1 MTSLRSAILFLVV
14 ACVPL
19 TSVSAKDP
27 WSEEIATPTDLA
39 AAFASQ
45 IEPRLFLPPDEV
57 IRYGVMLS
65 GSLQRAQ
72 VVVGDSQIVV
82 LVDRSA
88 KLQALLLFHVDAN
101 LTTEL
106 IGATPVSTGRVGEF
120 DHFETPIGVFE
131 HTIDNMDFRA
141 EGTKNEFGIRGYG
154 ARGMRIYDFGWQQ
167 ARKGWGD
174 RSAATMRLQMH
185 ATDPTL
191 LEPKLGTVQSKGC
204 IRIPASLNRFI
215 DHYGLLDADYESA
228 MQRGKSF
235 WVLSPNRA
243 PTPWSGRYL
252 VVVDTER
259 TIRPT
264 WSQPFPVTQQALPR
278 TKLKRK
284 NAIDAA
290 SLAATAKGCSKG

>member
-1 MTSLRSAILFLVV
+1 MPSLRFAILFLVV
-14 ACVPL
+14 ASVPL
-19 TSVSAKDP
+19 TSVGAKDP
-27 WSEEIATPTDLA
+27 WSEEIATPADLA
-39 AAFASQ
+39 AAFARQ
-45 IEPRLFLPPDEV
+45 IEPRLLPPPDEA
-57 IRYGVMLS
+57 IRYGLILS
-65 GSLQRAQ
+65 ESLQRAQ
-72 VVVGDSQIVV
+72 VVVGDSQIIV
-82 LVDRSA
+82 LVDRSP
-88 KLQALLLFHVDAN
+88 KLQALLLFYVDAN

-106 IGATPVSTGRVGEF
+106 IGAAPVSTGRVGEF

-131 HTIDNMDFRA
+131 HTIDNLDFRA
-141 EGTKNEFGIRGYG
+141 EGTKNEFGVRGYG

-174 RSAATMRLQMH
+174 RSIATMRLQMH

-215 DHYGLLDADYESA
+215 DRYGLLDADYESA
-228 MQRGKSF
+228 MQRGRSF

-264 WSQPFPVTQQALPR
+264 WSQPFPVTQQAKRP
-278 TKLKRK
+278 TKLERK
-284 NAIDAA
+284 NAIEAL
-290 SLAATAKGCSKG
+290 SRVTPVEGCSKG